1 MVCDY
6 VGIPMNIGFKGS
18 VLGDVLNNLDS
29 DDVVVQLA
37 DPSKAALVLPA
48 VQPENEEVL
57 MLIMPMMLNDN

>member
-1 MVCDY
+1 
-6 VGIPMNIGFKGS
+6 MNIGFKGS